1 MGIIRRLF
9 ENIYFFF
16 SAIFNVGV
24 RLKYVVLLCVVL
36 GGGVYAGT
44 RYMIIKNVGGQEDY
58 EEAMRYIEI
67 KDIVDENFIDP
78 VNRQAMGNAAAAA
91 MVSGLGDTWSYY
103 MSPEEYR
110 TYQISASDEYSD
122 MGMTLIKDS
131 SSGGFQ
137 VLSVDAGSPVAEGGL
152 LPGMVI
158 TGVDRQDI
166 TGLNEDDAR
175 TYIRSKMDG
184 KFYLD
189 INGGQYTLQVDCT
202 GLGNSSVTY
211 RMEKTE
217 AGYIQ
222 ILDFEAG
229 SGQDAIDA
237 VEDLLGQGAVALVVD
252 LRNNPGGLTTEVQQ
266 FLDYLLPRGRLFSEL
281 SKSGDEQVYESDGV
295 CVQMP
300 MCVLVNTS
308 TFREAEL
315 CAAVL
320 QEFKW
325 ASLVGE
331 PTTGN
336 TRTQDTIPLEDGSAI
351 RLSTGS
357 YLTPNGTDI
366 SQKGGVVPDM
376 VVYMTDESLAGT
388 TEGTTGGEDGTAS
401 TSNDTQLMQALSYL
415 SRNQAY

>member
-44 RYMIIKNVGGQEDY
+44 RYMVIKNVGGQEDY

-122 MGMTLIKDS
+122 MGMTWIKDS
-131 SSGGFQ
+131 STGGFQ

-166 TGLNEDDAR
+166 TGLSEDDAR
-175 TYIRSKMDG
+175 TYIRSKMNG

-189 INGGQYTLQVDCT
+189 ISGGQYTLQVDCT
-202 GLGNSSVTY
+202 GLNNSSVTY

-222 ILDFEAG
+222 IKDFEAG

-300 MCVLVNTS
+300 MCVLVNTA

-357 YLTPNGTDI
+357 YLTANGTDI